1 MMNKVASYKSDIL
14 FSIIDECFND
24 ILGVDIDFLRTNS
37 RETDYVYPRMVYAR
51 VCLKRGISL
60 TQIGKRLNRNHATI
74 SSYLKKYEDYY
85 KYNLYFKK
93 LADDI
98 MKMYKQKVEEND

>member
-1 MMNKVASYKSDIL
+1 MNKVAIYKSNIL
-14 FSIIDECFND
+14 FSIIDECFYD
-24 ILGVDIDFLRTNS
+24 ILGVDIDFLRTSS
-37 RETDYVYPRMVYAR
+37 RETDYVYPRMIYAM

-60 TQIGKRLNRNHATI
+60 TQIGKRLNRTHATI
-74 SSYLKKYEDYY
+74 SSYLKKYDDYY

-98 MKMYKQKVEEND
+98 MKKYKQKVEENE

>member
-1 MMNKVASYKSDIL
+1 M
-14 FSIIDECFND
+14 
-24 ILGVDIDFLRTNS
+24 RTNS
-37 RETDYVYPRMVYAR
+37 RETDYVYPRMIYAR

-98 MKMYKQKVEEND
+98 MKKYKQKVEENDQILDLRKEIDPDVIFYDNFWTRY

>member
-1 MMNKVASYKSDIL
+1 MI
-14 FSIIDECFND
+14 
-24 ILGVDIDFLRTNS
+24 
-37 RETDYVYPRMVYAR
+37 
-51 VCLKRGISL
+51 
-60 TQIGKRLNRNHATI
+60 TI

-98 MKMYKQKVEEND
+98 MKMYKQKIEKNE

>member
-1 MMNKVASYKSDIL
+1 MI
-14 FSIIDECFND
+14 
-24 ILGVDIDFLRTNS
+24 
-37 RETDYVYPRMVYAR
+37 YAR

-60 TQIGKRLNRNHATI
+60 TQIGNRLNRNHATV

-98 MKMYKQKVEEND
+98 MKIYKQKIEGNE